1 MTLYAARL
9 VFMFELSLYLFAK
22 QKAKQKEKTETKEKS
37 KREPSFGTLWPLAL
51 GNGQN
56 TVAAPTAS

>member
-22 QKAKQKEKTETKEKS
+22 QKAKQKRKGKQKRRTKES
-37 KREPSFGTLWPLAL
+37 LQLLGPSGP
-51 GNGQN
+51 
-56 TVAAPTAS
+56 